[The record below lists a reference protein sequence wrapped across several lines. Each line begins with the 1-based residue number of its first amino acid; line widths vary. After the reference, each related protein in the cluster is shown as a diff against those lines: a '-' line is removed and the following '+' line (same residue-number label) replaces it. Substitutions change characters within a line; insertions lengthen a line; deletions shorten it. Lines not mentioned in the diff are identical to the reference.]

1 MLQSSIFRNLAKL
14 LLALLIVAFVFW
26 GFGDAFRRKDANY
39 AIKIGDIEY
48 SYPQWNKIVSNNI
61 KERKIRYGKELSAQ
75 EIIALRQYLANKIID
90 SALLY
95 IEARNLGI
103 VVDDNMVKKEI
114 LKIPVFFKNGKF
126 NKDLFDQTIQ
136 SYGLSEEAFIREIK
150 EELIRNIFINS
161 LATNKLT
168 IPELTKI
175 ILQDILE
182 SREIELIKIPFKAFK
197 ATSAIPKKEEL
208 KKIYAQN
215 KNDFKV
221 SEKRNINYI
230 VISSENIKD
239 RSKKV
244 DEQELYNIYK
254 QKSFLFVEP
263 EKRTVKQ
270 IQFDSLDT
278 AKKAR
283 TDLIK
288 GADFAMIAKKY
299 SPNFKKT
306 DLGTITNKDFEGEI
320 STKLFKLSEGEIS
333 DIIET
338 PLGPYLFKI
347 TRIIPSKVKKYNEV
361 KELIQNEYLKEVQFD
376 KFLILVKEIQAK
388 LKEGKNIETIAKSYD
403 LKIEQAEISKDAIN
417 DKIDNKIL
425 VENAFKTALNSQS
438 SLFLINSDKFCVLRV
453 DKITDESVKEFTEVR
468 SELQKIWYDQKII
481 SDAKQLLFIAGQ
493 NYKSKNNSKIIDL
506 KNVKVTSMTIARD
519 EMKKNIPFAFL
530 QELFNLNKNQFTKP
544 YIDSSNKEVLFAKLN
559 KINLP
564 SADKIHK
571 YRNLYE
577 SQIQQIEQEAIL
589 IEILYH
595 LRKKYEVKINQKMM
609 NS

>member
-26 GFGDAFRRKDANY
+26 GFGDAFRGKDANY

-48 SYPQWNKIVSNNI
+48 SYPQWNKIISNNI
-61 KERKIRYGKELSAQ
+61 KERKIRYGKELSTQ
-75 EIIALRQYLANKIID
+75 EMIALKQYLANKIID

-150 EELIRNIFINS
+150 EELVRNIFINS

-197 ATSAIPKKEEL
+197 ATSVIQKEEEL

-215 KNDFKV
+215 KNDFKIP
-221 SEKRNINYI
+221 EKRNINYI

-239 RSKKV
+239 RPKKI

-283 TDLIK
+283 AELIK
-288 GADFAMIAKKY
+288 GADFEMIAKKY
-299 SPNFKKT
+299 SPNFKKA

-347 TRIIPSKVKKYNEV
+347 TRIPSKVKKYNEV

-388 LKEGKNIETIAKSYD
+388 LKEGKDIETIAKSYD

-425 VENAFKTALNSQS
+425 VENAFKTVLNSQS
-438 SLFLINSDKFCVLRV
+438 SLFPINSDKFCVLRV

-481 SDAKQLLFIAGQ
+481 NDAKQLLFIAGQ

-544 YIDSSNKEVLFAKLN
+544 YIDSLNKEVLFAKLN